1 MTYKKTQ
8 CWKCDLDLVVE
19 AHDFAERNY
28 CETCAW
34 DKLIMV
40 PDNQTQVYEEG
51 GLLHRKML
59 GLS

>member
-34 DKLIMV
+34 DKLA
-40 PDNQTQVYEEG
+40 
-51 GLLHRKML
+51 L
-59 GLS
+59 GRIPTRGDTDV

>member
-1 MTYKKTQ
+1 MTYTKTR

-34 DKLIMV
+34 DKLAHGRNPTRGDI
-40 PDNQTQVYEEG
+40 DD
-51 GLLHRKML
+51 
-59 GLS
+59 